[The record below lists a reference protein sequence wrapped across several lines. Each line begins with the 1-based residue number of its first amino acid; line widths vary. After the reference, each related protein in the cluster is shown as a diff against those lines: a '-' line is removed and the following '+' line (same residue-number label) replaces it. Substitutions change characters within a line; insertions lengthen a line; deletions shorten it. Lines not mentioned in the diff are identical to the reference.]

1 MANCPNCGSND
12 IQIKTDSRQN
22 VNWGRAIAGWALF
35 GVVGG
40 AVGAVTGKG
49 RSETITANVCL
60 NCGTI
65 WDAATLYKLL
75 KHIEF
80 ITGTKLDLSLDK
92 DRDRMNFFIGDI
104 QPLINKQKQ
113 LNTYVPVLPVVPPS
127 KAIKT
132 FQKISSVIFG
142 FIALGFC
149 IRTIFF
155 LFKQGG
161 QGGVYIFYLWCV
173 VLVMG
178 LVGIFFVW
186 LGFSNIELNIEN
198 PQNLQA
204 SNQLLI
210 DEAITEF
217 NNRG

>member
-92 DRDRMNFFIGDI
+92 DRDRMDIFISDI

-113 LNTYVPVLPVVPPS
+113 LNTYVPALPPS
-127 KAIKT
+127 KALSWLK
-132 FQKISSVIFG
+132 KICSVIFG
-142 FIALGFC
+142 FLALGFS
-149 IRTIFF
+149 IRTVF
-155 LFKQGG
+155 LIIKEGYIYGAFISFLL
-161 QGGVYIFYLWCV
+161 GVGSFMMAPL
-173 VLVMG
+173 G
-178 LVGIFFVW
+178 LLFIL
-186 LGFSNIELNIEN
+186 LGFSNIKFN
-198 PQNLQA
+198 PQPQKDLQA